1 MAMDAGY
8 QVNIDDFDSVQLS
21 MFDVIRA
28 YISKNLKTRRENK
41 MQIIYYGAPGT
52 GKVMLLMSW

>member
-28 YISKNLKTRRENK
+28 YISKNLKKQE
-41 MQIIYYGAPGT
+41 
-52 GKVMLLMSW
+52 GK